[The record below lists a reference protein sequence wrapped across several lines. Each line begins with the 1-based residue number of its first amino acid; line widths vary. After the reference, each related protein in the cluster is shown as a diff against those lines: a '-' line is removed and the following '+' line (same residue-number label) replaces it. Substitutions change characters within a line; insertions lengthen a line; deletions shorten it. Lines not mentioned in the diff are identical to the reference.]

1 MLATAYREQA
11 ELETT
16 LTLTKSNLQLAIA
29 NNEMLEDALRNRGT
43 SKDVG
48 WRRSR
53 PPGDPI
59 LEQAAGSG
67 SPSLAA
73 ATPPSQ
79 PVSPNPPQQKD
90 SRFLSRFR
98 FGSGSGNGTASPKQT
113 SPVSPRPPAHSQS
126 VDDSYVQQPQPYVN
140 GINAPSAN
148 HLTSA
153 SLPSLPLDPTSPN
166 PPSSAISPNPN
177 APPTANANAR
187 ARLESAPSLRAELA
201 RERAARSAL
210 EAEIEALSAAL
221 FEEANKM
228 VASERRARAEMQE
241 ELHTVKTQRD
251 ALKQALRVVES
262 ENGVLRGGEW
272 TPTSGQSRPG
282 SVAGGSPTSVRSR
295 RSTAA
300 TDLDETPRR
309 VDEHS
314 KHKPPPLRP
323 APDSFSSGSN
333 YEEEED
339 EYEDAQDDDGRREDG
354 YAMLTSESQPGS
366 AVRGN
371 EDDMRTPRIDRVFLK
386 SSPAPVPP
394 GGFVSD

>member
-59 LEQAAGSG
+59 LEQAAGTG

-98 FGSGSGNGTASPKQT
+98 FGSSSSGSGSANGTASPKQT
-113 SPVSPRPPAHSQS
+113 SPVSPLPPAHSQS
-126 VDDSYVQQPQPYVN
+126 IDDSYVQQSQPPALTN
-140 GINAPSAN
+140 GNGNGAN

-153 SLPSLPLDPTSPN
+153 SLPSLPLDPTSPL
-166 PPSSAISPNPN
+166 PPSNAVSPNPN
-177 APPTANANAR
+177 QAAHAR

-228 VASERRARAEMQE
+228 VATERRARAEMQE

-272 TPTSGQSRPG
+272 TPTSGHSRPS
-282 SVAGGSPTSVRSR
+282 SVAGSPTSVRSR

-300 TDLDETPRR
+300 TAPGDLDETPRR
-309 VDEHS
+309 VDER
-314 KHKPPPLRP
+314 HKPPPLRP
-323 APDSFSSGSN
+323 PPEQASNSFSSDSN
-333 YEEEED
+333 YDED
-339 EYEDAQDDDGRREDG
+339 DEFEDAQDGNERREDG
-354 YAMLTSESQPGS
+354 YAILTSGS
-366 AVRGN
+366 ATR
-371 EDDMRTPRIDRVFLK
+371 EDDMRTPRVDGAFLK